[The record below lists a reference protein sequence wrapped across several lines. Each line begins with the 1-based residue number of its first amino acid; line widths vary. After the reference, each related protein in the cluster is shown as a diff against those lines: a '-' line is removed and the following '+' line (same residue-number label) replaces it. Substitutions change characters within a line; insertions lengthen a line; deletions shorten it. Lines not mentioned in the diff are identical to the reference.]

1 MAFLASSYR
10 SVYQPVL
17 FLTMG
22 ACKSRQTKSQQSTE
36 NTAKLETPLIT
47 TDKKTGP
54 YQLRRDVRL
63 RVGPELIVPEDP
75 DEVKE
80 PWELF
85 LDQKKQDYVTQQ
97 RGLLRRTR
105 DGTYTAEYKSLL
117 ARAPARGR
125 SPARSPSPERWREGR
140 NFDLQNAWRAAQ
152 KRGGSPSRGQAE
164 AKVLPKKRKPTQ
176 LKKAIL
182 ASRESP
188 ETNALWQQ
196 FEAHMQK
203 VKAMNDETETTT
215 AAKVADLL
223 TGKVAQDDSV
233 ASKRLVPFGLS
244 DRCYHSDT
252 EDTKLMDQKKSS
264 RHKEDSHAPIREYVN
279 MELTPEL
286 EESVTETLFTLRS
299 LRMQELGLG
308 QKSRRYAVGFREVGR
323 LVTQKAVQCL
333 IVAPDVERTGGAL
346 EDKISQLV
354 AQCEGQ
360 NVPVVY
366 ALSRRQLGRAV
377 MKNVTVS
384 VLAIEDVRGAN
395 EIFSRMLHA

>member
-47 TDKKTGP
+47 TDKKTGR
-54 YQLRRDVRL
+54 YQLRPDAQPYV
-63 RVGPELIVPEDP
+63 PPKTIVPEDP

-85 LDQKKQDYVTQQ
+85 PDQKKQDYVTQQ

-188 ETNALWQQ
+188 ETNALWQK

-203 VKAMNDETETTT
+203 VKAMDDESTETTT
-215 AAKVADLL
+215 KA
-223 TGKVAQDDSV
+223 
-233 ASKRLVPFGLS
+233 
-244 DRCYHSDT
+244 
-252 EDTKLMDQKKSS
+252 MDQKKAS
-264 RHKEDSHAPIREYVN
+264 RHKEAAHAPIREYVN

-286 EESVTETLFTLRS
+286 EEAVTETLFTLRT
-299 LRMQELGLG
+299 LRVQELGMG

-323 LVTQKAVQCL
+323 LISQKAVQCL
-333 IVAPDVERTGGAL
+333 VVAPDVERTGGAL
-346 EDKISQLV
+346 EDRS
-354 AQCEGQ
+354 
-360 NVPVVY
+360 P
-366 ALSRRQLGRAV
+366 S
-377 MKNVTVS
+377 S
-384 VLAIEDVRGAN
+384 W
-395 EIFSRMLHA
+395 

>member
-1 MAFLASSYR
+1 
-10 SVYQPVL
+10 
-17 FLTMG
+17 MG
-22 ACKSRQTKSQQSTE
+22 ACKSRNAKTQSAA
-36 NTAKLETPLIT
+36 NQKMETPLIT
-47 TDKKTGP
+47 TDAKTGR
-54 YQLRRDVRL
+54 YQLRPDAQPYV
-63 RVGPELIVPEDP
+63 PPKTIVPEDP

-85 LDQKKQDYVTQQ
+85 LDRKKQDYVTQQ

-117 ARAPARGR
+117 ARPVRGR
-125 SPARSPSPERWREGR
+125 SPARSPSPERWRDGR
-140 NFDLQNAWRAAQ
+140 NFDLQNAWRSAQ
-152 KRGGSPSRGQAE
+152 KQRGASPSRHAE

-182 ASRESP
+182 ASRENP
-188 ETNALWQQ
+188 ETNALWQK

-203 VKAMNDETETTT
+203 VKAMDDDGAET
-215 AAKVADLL
+215 AAACAK
-223 TGKVAQDDSV
+223 DDSV
-233 ASKRLVPFGLS
+233 AGKRLVPFGLS

-252 EDTKLMDQKKSS
+252 EDRSMMDQKKAS

-286 EESVTETLFTLRS
+286 EESVTEMLFTLRT
-299 LRMQELGLG
+299 LRMQELGCG

-395 EIFSRMLHA
+395 EIFSRMLHVAAEAKKMAAPPGLIQ